1 MFQKFRQKTAINLV
15 VGSLGAG
22 KTTLIKNLL
31 SKKPENENW
40 AILVNEFGAIG
51 IDQAILNN
59 DHKSIQVAQI
69 PGGCICCTALSGFQD
84 AIEDLV
90 ANYTLDRIL
99 IEPTGLGEPESM
111 VALLHT
117 PYFQQHFE
125 IDTTFAVLD
134 SVVTKVEQFSLLTIM
149 QNLVEVADIILLN
162 KADKAEADN
171 LNALKAYCLDL
182 FPAKQAVITTT
193 QANLEGDFPSLK
205 SSRNSLNANNSQT
218 KINMQPTANQP
229 DLRDKPAIPHI
240 ANANL
245 DNPDQDNT
253 DPLADQPIDAK
264 LKHLVTRKSQAQLN
278 TLSIGWIFE
287 IQQEFDWKALA
298 SLFEGLKSSASK
310 PNAPLRAKG
319 IFKVGKPQM
328 LFQWVLNGDV
338 TREYSAYCR
347 DSRLEILLPLD
358 NDFDL
363 TAFEAQLVNCQ
374 K

>member
-1 MFQKFRQKTAINLV
+1 MFQKFQQKTAINLV

-31 SKKPENENW
+31 SKKPKDENW

-84 AIEDLV
+84 AIQDLV

-162 KADKAEADN
+162 KADKADADN
-171 LNALKAYCLDL
+171 LKDLQAYCLDL
-182 FPAKQAVITTT
+182 FPAKQAVVTTT
-193 QANLEGDFPSLK
+193 QANLEGGFPSLK
-205 SSRNSLNANNSQT
+205 SSSNSFNTSNSQT
-218 KINMQPTANQP
+218 KINMQPTSNKL
-229 DLRDKPAIPHI
+229 DLGDKPATPHI
-240 ANANL
+240 T
-245 DNPDQDNT
+245 NPNQDNT
-253 DPLADQPIDAK
+253 DPLADQPINAK

-298 SLFEGLKSSASK
+298 SLFEGLKSNASK
-310 PNAPLRAKG
+310 PSAPLRAKG

-347 DSRLEILLPLD
+347 DSRLEILLPLE
-358 NDFDL
+358 NNFDL
-363 TAFEAQLVNCQ
+363 ADFEAQLVNCQ